1 MANKKRRRRPQGGRT
16 AGGSQSRPAGGPPRA
31 ADGSDDAPGGGRAQ
45 QHNRPRADR
54 QARKQQ
60 ARAAR
65 EAELRAQR
73 RRDTVRR
80 FVVSVAVASTA
91 VGGFLF
97 LTRVGG
103 PKPLPQAAV
112 DAAGAAGC
120 SDLQTPAA
128 GAPGGLHLNS
138 GEAYTYPQ
146 EPATSGYHD
155 PSALSGD
162 VPVYT
167 EMPPETQ
174 LVHNLEH
181 DFINIY
187 YRSSGDA
194 ALPSDVVDAL
204 ATVAKD
210 DPRHHVILT
219 PHTSLPEGVDL
230 AVTAWN
236 KLLTCPNTVTAA
248 QATSIARGF
257 ITAFECT
264 SNAPE
269 PKSAPGC

>member
-1 MANKKRRRRPQGGRT
+1 MANKKRRRRPQGGRP
-16 AGGSQSRPAGGPPRA
+16 SRPSGTTSRA
-31 ADGSDDAPGGGRAQ
+31 PADTPDGAPGGGRS
-45 QHNRPRADR
+45 QHTRPRADR

-65 EAELRAQR
+65 EAALRAQR
-73 RRDTVRR
+73 RRDMIRR
-80 FVVSVAVASTA
+80 FVTSGVVAAAV

-103 PKPLPQAAV
+103 PKPIPQAAI
-112 DAAGAAGC
+112 DAASAAGC
-120 SDLQTPAA
+120 SGVQTPAA
-128 GAPGGLHLNS
+128 SAPGGLHLNS
-138 GEAYTYPQ
+138 GEPYTYPQ

-155 PSALSGD
+155 PSSLSGD

-181 DFINIY
+181 DFVNIY
-187 YRSSGDA
+187 YRSSGDQ
-194 ALPSDVVDAL
+194 ALPSDVVAAL

-210 DPRHHVILT
+210 DPKHHVILT
-219 PHTSLPEGVDL
+219 PHTSLPEGVAL

-236 KLLTCPNTVTAA
+236 KLLTCPNTVTAD
-248 QATSIARGF
+248 QATAIARGF
-257 ITAFECT
+257 ITAFQCT

-269 PKSAPGC
+269 PKSQPGC